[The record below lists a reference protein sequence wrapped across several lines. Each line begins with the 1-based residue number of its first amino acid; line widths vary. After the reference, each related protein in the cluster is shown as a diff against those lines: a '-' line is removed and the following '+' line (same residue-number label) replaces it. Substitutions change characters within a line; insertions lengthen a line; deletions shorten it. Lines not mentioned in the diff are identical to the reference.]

1 MSTRQRLLC
10 LVYAL
15 VSLAAL
21 VCTWGQALP
30 YLSHG
35 FLDGNL
41 RFWQDT
47 LANGASRFITV
58 DIMFVFAV
66 VWHWMLLESR
76 RLKLRGSHWYLLGS
90 VLIAF
95 SAVLPLFMIHREMAL
110 SRMAPSEHKALGGS
124 GAISVVILLVVALA
138 YSGRAFL
145 GTH

>member
-21 VCTWGQALP
+21 VCTWIHGLP

-35 FLDGNL
+35 FVDGNL

-47 LANGASRFITV
+47 LVNGASRFITV

-66 VWHWMLLESR
+66 VWYWMLTEAR
-76 RLKLRGSHWYLLGS
+76 RLKLRGTPWYLLGS
-90 VLIAF
+90 LLIAF
-95 SAVLPLFMIHREMAL
+95 SAVLPLFMIHREVAL
-110 SRMAPSEHKALGGS
+110 SRLTPTEPDALGGS
-124 GAISVVILLVVALA
+124 GTISVVALLLVALA
-138 YSGRAFL
+138 YSARAFL
-145 GTH
+145 GAH